1 MSRSRVQFPPSAQL
15 NLDLVILKCMS
26 KTLLIASFVF
36 TTLFFQGAAIAGVQ
50 HSIDSPVFFEDS
62 NGLPEGVPEPAI
74 LIIENEGVPEDPAWT
89 YRYLIPTSLA
99 LATIVILGN
108 VIQYFRKVVKERYK
122 VVE

>member
-50 HSIDSPVFFEDS
+50 YSIDSPVFFEDS

>member
-50 HSIDSPVFFEDS
+50 YSIDSPVFFEDS

-122 VVE
+122 VAE

>member
-15 NLDLVILKCMS
+15 NQDLVMLKYMS
-26 KTLLIASFVF
+26 KAFLIVSFVF
-36 TTLFFQGAAIAGVQ
+36 ITLFFQGVAIADVQ
-50 HSIDSPVFFEDS
+50 DVIDSPIFFEDD
-62 NGLPEGVPEPAI
+62 GELPEGVPEPAI
-74 LIIENEGVPEDPAWT
+74 LIIESEGVPDEPAWT

-108 VIQYFRKVVKERYK
+108 VIQYFRKVVKKRYK

>member
-15 NLDLVILKCMS
+15 NQDLVMLKYMS
-26 KTLLIASFVF
+26 KILLIAFFIF
-36 TTLFFQGAAIAGVQ
+36 TTLFFHGAAIADVQ
-50 HSIDSPVFFEDS
+50 SAIDSPVFFEDHE
-62 NGLPEGVPEPAI
+62 GLPEGVPEPAI
-74 LIIENEGVPEDPAWT
+74 LIIENEGVPDEPAWT

-108 VIQYFRKVVKERYK
+108 MIQYFRQVVKKRYK